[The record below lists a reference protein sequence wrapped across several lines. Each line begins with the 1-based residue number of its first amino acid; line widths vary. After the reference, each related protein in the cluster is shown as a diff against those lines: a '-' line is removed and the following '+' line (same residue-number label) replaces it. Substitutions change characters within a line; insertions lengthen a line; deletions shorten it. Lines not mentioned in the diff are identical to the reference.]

1 MEVSHTIKSENKIG
15 IPNKTLK
22 DLTPI
27 EQQQFFADVI
37 AEKDKFVAWSE
48 EQLRDGKVT
57 ESMGKKF
64 METVKNAPSKKLL
77 VASMSVIG
85 LANIGLAIA
94 GKKAGLS
101 NGAIADMWVET
112 IGLPVL
118 EELVFRSRHIPNFLT
133 WAGKQVGFEVSPNV
147 SRLGGAAIF
156 SAGHDFD
163 YIRRNKKHMD
173 VLNFAQKST
182 MGLLLNKVSSEHGL
196 SASIPAH
203 ALFNTLGNSV
213 KYLWDFAPNYRPL
226 WYTIFLTRQACEL
239 GIGIIG
245 IKEVLDDKH
254 INDTLKRIR
263 IAESSSQSIDMEKE
277 FVNKLL
283 KNPSTDGYKFQAGV
297 ELAYV
302 NAELTM
308 PDMIKDIM
316 TPDDYA
322 RSQVHKMVTS
332 VWKDEKTL
340 PHRLEKANTYIT
352 EQIAKRTN
360 V

>member
-163 YIRRNKKHMD
+163 YIRRNKNIWM
-173 VLNFAQKST
+173 
-182 MGLLLNKVSSEHGL
+182 
-196 SASIPAH
+196 
-203 ALFNTLGNSV
+203 
-213 KYLWDFAPNYRPL
+213 
-226 WYTIFLTRQACEL
+226 C
-239 GIGIIG
+239 
-245 IKEVLDDKH
+245 
-254 INDTLKRIR
+254 
-263 IAESSSQSIDMEKE
+263 
-277 FVNKLL
+277 
-283 KNPSTDGYKFQAGV
+283 
-297 ELAYV
+297 
-302 NAELTM
+302 
-308 PDMIKDIM
+308 
-316 TPDDYA
+316 
-322 RSQVHKMVTS
+322 
-332 VWKDEKTL
+332 
-340 PHRLEKANTYIT
+340 
-352 EQIAKRTN
+352 
-360 V
+360 